1 LLDIKMPDMDGYQV
15 CEALK
20 SDEKTSEI
28 PIIFLS
34 ALDQVFDKVK
44 AFKVGG
50 VDYISK
56 PFEPEEVL
64 AAPRNS
70 GHYPAPKTPA

>member
-1 LLDIKMPDMDGYQV
+1 MALRTVRNHPPDALLLDIKMPDMDGYQV

-34 ALDQVFDKVK
+34 ALDQVFDKLK
-44 AFKVGG
+44 
-50 VDYISK
+50 
-56 PFEPEEVL
+56 L
-64 AAPRNS
+64 LR
-70 GHYPAPKTPA
+70 